1 MTSMW
6 TPDRAAFAQAGEQMA
21 TQADSRA
28 LLERLSPA
36 LPTFLRDAYAEYAAT
51 RLS

>member
-6 TPDRAAFAQAGEQMA
+6 TPDRAAFAQVGVQMA
-21 TQADSRA
+21 TQAD
-28 LLERLSPA
+28 SPA